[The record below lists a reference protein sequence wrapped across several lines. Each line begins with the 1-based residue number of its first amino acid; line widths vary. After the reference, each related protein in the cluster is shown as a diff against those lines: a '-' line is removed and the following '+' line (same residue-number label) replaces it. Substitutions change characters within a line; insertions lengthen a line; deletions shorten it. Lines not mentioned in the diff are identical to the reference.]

1 MKVAIIEDESLAA
14 KRLES
19 LLIKCDDSITVEA
32 VLPSVKESVKW
43 LSTHPQPDLLFMDIH
58 LDDGQSFAIFD
69 QVECFT
75 PVVFTTAYDDYM
87 IKAFKVNSI
96 DYLLKPINPEELQA
110 SIAKFK
116 KLRTTSGINSGFIKE
131 LLHSALPKEP
141 AYKSRFLITQ
151 GSKIRTIDIAD
162 VAYFYSEE
170 KLTFLVTKEGQRLPV
185 DYTLEKLFNILD
197 PKYFFRISRQ
207 FIIHLESIDTIHKYS
222 PTRLKVELRPATTK
236 DAFVS
241 IEKYT
246 AFKEWLDA

>member
-14 KRLES
+14 KRLAS
-19 LLIKCDDSITVEA
+19 LLIKCDNSITVEA

-96 DYLLKPINPEELQA
+96 DYLLKPINQDELQA
-110 SIAKFK
+110 SITKFK
-116 KLRTTSGINSGFIKE
+116 KLNSTAGISSDSLKQ
-131 LLHSALPKEP
+131 LLNATLHKEP
-141 AYKSRFLITQ
+141 TYKSRFLITQ

-185 DYTLEKLFNILD
+185 DYTLEKLSNILD
-197 PKYFFRISRQ
+197 PKHFFRINRQ
-207 FIIHLESIDTIHKYS
+207 FIIHLRSINSIHKYS
-222 PTRLKVELRPATTK
+222 PTRLKVELQPATLK
-236 DAFVS
+236 EIFVS